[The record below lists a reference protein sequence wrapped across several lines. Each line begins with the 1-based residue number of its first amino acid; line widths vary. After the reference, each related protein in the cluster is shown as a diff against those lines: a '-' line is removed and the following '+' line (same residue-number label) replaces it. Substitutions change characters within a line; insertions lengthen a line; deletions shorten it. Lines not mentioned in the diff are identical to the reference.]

1 MSPFKIKV
9 ITLRYDIETRKNYSN
24 SLYQDEME
32 FIHSHDKR
40 NKFIRNLA
48 LSLKGNSLVLFKLV
62 DKHGKIL
69 YNDIQE
75 HAKNG
80 RHIFFVHG
88 GTDADTREKIR
99 EITENEKDAII
110 VASYGTFSTGINIRN
125 LHNIVFASP
134 SKSRVRNLQSIGRGL
149 RKSEHKEQAVLYDIA
164 DDLSYKKKKNHSLR
178 HLSVRLKMYQEE
190 MFEFKT
196 YKVDFNE

>member
-1 MSPFKIKV
+1 
-9 ITLRYDIETRKNYSN
+9 
-24 SLYQDEME
+24 ME
-32 FIHSHDKR
+32 FHSRMKNETNSSETSQSHSKEIHS
-40 NKFIRNLA
+40 F
-48 LSLKGNSLVLFKLV
+48 LFKLV

-75 HAKNG
+75 NVEGG
-80 RHIFFVHG
+80 RHVFFVHG
-88 GTDADTREKIR
+88 GTDADTREEIR

-149 RKSEHKEQAVLYDIA
+149 RKSYKKKKNQKEQAVLYDIA
-164 DDLSYKKKKNHSLR
+164 DDLMCHIRKRRIIH
-178 HLSVRLKMYQEE
+178 
-190 MFEFKT
+190 
-196 YKVDFNE
+196 